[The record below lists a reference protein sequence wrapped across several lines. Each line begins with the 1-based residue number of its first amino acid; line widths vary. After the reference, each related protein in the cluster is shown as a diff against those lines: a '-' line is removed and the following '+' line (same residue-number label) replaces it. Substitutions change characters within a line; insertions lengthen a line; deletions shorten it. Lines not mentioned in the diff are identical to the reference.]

1 MRQRSISSVG
11 VVIVGLLPAF
21 MGGPVW
27 AVVLAVLFTIGALE
41 YQALAR
47 RISPGTRPFA
57 PVLVPA
63 FALVAG
69 IDGGAQA
76 LLGVVGLA
84 VGLPF
89 FELMVRHDLQ
99 GTFVEWALSAAGALY
114 LGVPLFAAI
123 ALRKLDGSID
133 ARWLADIADWGSLGW
148 TAAPRGL
155 AWLLVVILIT
165 WLSDSGAYLVGRSF
179 GRRPLIPV
187 VSPKKTVEG
196 LVGGLAAAAL
206 TGALAV
212 SLFGLDVSWAVGLL
226 LGVVIGAVGVVG
238 DLAESIMK
246 RQAGV
251 KDSGTLIP
259 GHGGMLDRL
268 DALLFTF
275 TTGWYLATFVDRALV

>member
-1 MRQRSISSVG
+1 VRQRTISSVG
-11 VVIVGLLPAF
+11 VVIVGLVPAF

-27 AVVLAVLFTIGALE
+27 AVVLAILLTIGAHE
-41 YQALAR
+41 YQALAV
-47 RISPGTRPFA
+47 RISLGTKPFGL
-57 PVLVPA
+57 VLVPA

-69 IDGGAQA
+69 TGGGAQA
-76 LLGVVGLA
+76 LLGVVALA

-89 FELMVRHDLQ
+89 VELMLRKDLQ
-99 GTFVEWALSAAGALY
+99 GTFVEWALAAAGTLY

-123 ALRKLDGSID
+123 AMRKMDGTIDVGWLDD
-133 ARWLADIADWGSLGW
+133 LAGWASLGW
-148 TAAPRGL
+148 PAAPRGL
-155 AWLLVVILIT
+155 AWLLTVILIT
-165 WLSDSGAYLVGRSF
+165 WLSDSGAYLVGRSY

-206 TGALAV
+206 TGAVAV
-212 SLFGLDVSWAVGLL
+212 VVFGLDVSWAIGLL
-226 LGVVIGAVGVVG
+226 LGIAIGAIGVVG
-238 DLAESIMK
+238 DLAESVMK

-275 TTGWYLATFVDRALV
+275 TAGWYLATLIDRIFA

>member
-1 MRQRSISSVG
+1 VRQRTISSVG
-11 VVIVGLLPAF
+11 VVIVGLVPAF

-27 AVVLAVLFTIGALE
+27 AIALAALFTIGAHE

-47 RISPGTRPFA
+47 NMSPHTRPFA
-57 PVLVPA
+57 LVLVPA
-63 FALVAG
+63 FALVAATG
-69 IDGGAQA
+69 GGAQA
-76 LLGVVGLA
+76 LLGVVALA

-89 FELMVRHDLQ
+89 FELILRQDLR
-99 GTFVEWALSAAGALY
+99 GTFVEWALSAAGTLY

-123 ALRKLDGSID
+123 AMRKMDGSIEAGWLD
-133 ARWLADIADWGSLGW
+133 DLADWASLGW
-148 TAAPRGL
+148 AAAPRGL

-196 LVGGLAAAAL
+196 LAGGFGAAAL
-206 TGALAV
+206 TGAVAV
-212 SLFGLDVSWAVGLL
+212 VLFGLDVSWAIGLL
-226 LGVVIGAVGVVG
+226 IGVVIGAIGVVG

-275 TTGWYLATFVDRALV
+275 TAGWYLATLIDRTVT

>member
-1 MRQRSISSVG
+1 VRQRTKSSVG
-11 VVIVGLLPAF
+11 VVIVGLVPAF

-27 AVVLAVLFTIGALE
+27 AMVLAVLFTIGAHE
-41 YQALAR
+41 YQTLAQR
-47 RISPGTRPFA
+47 MSPGTRPFGL
-57 PVLVPA
+57 VLVPV
-63 FALVAG
+63 FALVAATG
-69 IDGGAQA
+69 GGAQA
-76 LLGVVGLA
+76 LLGIVALA

-89 FELMVRHDLQ
+89 FELMVRKDLQ
-99 GTFVEWALSAAGALY
+99 GTFVEWALSAAGTLY
-114 LGVPLFAAI
+114 LGVPLFAAV
-123 ALRKLDGSID
+123 AMRKMVGSID
-133 ARWLADIADWGSLGW
+133 AGWLDDLAGRASPGW
-148 TAAPRGL
+148 VAAPRGL

-165 WLSDSGAYLVGRSF
+165 WLSDSGAYLVGRSY

-196 LVGGLAAAAL
+196 LIGGLASAAL

-212 SLFGLDVSWAVGLL
+212 VLFGLDVSWAIGLL
-226 LGVVIGAVGVVG
+226 LGVAVGAIGVVG

-275 TTGWYLATFVDRALV
+275 TAGWYLATLIDRTVT

>member
-1 MRQRSISSVG
+1 MRQRTISSVG
-11 VVIVGLLPAF
+11 VVIVGLVPAF

-27 AVVLAVLFTIGALE
+27 AVVLAVLFTIGAHE
-41 YQALAR
+41 YQALAQH
-47 RISPGTRPFA
+47 ISPKTRPFGLL
-57 PVLVPA
+57 LVPA
-63 FALVAG
+63 FALVAAT
-69 IDGGAQA
+69 GGEAQA
-76 LLGVVGLA
+76 LLGIVALA

-89 FELMVRHDLQ
+89 FELILRKDLQ
-99 GTFVEWALSAAGALY
+99 GTFVEWTLSAAGTLY

-123 ALRKLDGSID
+123 AIRKMDGTIEANWLDD
-133 ARWLADIADWGSLGW
+133 LAGWASLGW

-165 WLSDSGAYLVGRSF
+165 WLSDSGAYLVGRSY

-196 LVGGLAAAAL
+196 LAGGLAAAAL
-206 TGALAV
+206 TGAIGVA
-212 SLFGLDVSWAVGLL
+212 LFGLDVSWAIGLL
-226 LGVVIGAVGVVG
+226 LGLAVGLIGVVG
-238 DLAESIMK
+238 DLAESILK

-268 DALLFTF
+268 DALLFTL
-275 TTGWYLATFVDRALV
+275 TAGWYLATLIDRTLT